1 MKKTMSRILT
11 LVLVLAMLVSV
22 VPMALADEAAGTVT
36 ISGQPSGDVQ
46 EIYLTKS
53 EVEQMR
59 KTGQYIFKS
68 YAAALSRA
76 QD

>member
-1 MKKTMSRILT
+1 MRGAITMRKGKWYILP
-11 LVLVLAMLVSV
+11 LDAF
-22 VPMALADEAAGTVT
+22 
-36 ISGQPSGDVQ
+36 GQPSGDVQ